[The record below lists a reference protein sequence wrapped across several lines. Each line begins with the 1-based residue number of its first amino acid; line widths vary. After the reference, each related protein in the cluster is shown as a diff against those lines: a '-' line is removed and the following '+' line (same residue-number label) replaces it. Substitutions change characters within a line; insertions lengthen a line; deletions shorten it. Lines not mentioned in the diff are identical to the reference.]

1 MDQLGEKYTLLLDEI
16 ARELDI
22 PPSKYKQ
29 AVDSYSSVG
38 EWLGDGEYGNC
49 YDGPDV
55 YPQGSFRMGT
65 VVRPFKDGAEAD
77 YDIDLVFELKKDVNT
92 TTAKEVRQQVGKRLK
107 DHKTYERLL
116 KPESRRCWTLE
127 YAEEKDGVGFHLDVL
142 MAVPKNVGSDAVAIT
157 HRNEDNTYEWASSNP
172 KGYAEWFEEKNQVAY
187 AAVEKLQKDF
197 ILEGYEGLYANID
210 EVPDQLVK
218 TPLQRS
224 IQILKRHRD
233 QRFSGQ
239 PYESAKPISMII
251 TTLAAMLYGNEAT
264 TFEALTNIVQQLDA
278 HASLIDHGFAL
289 ESMQAER
296 ELVIKTDDGKW
307 VIPNPV
313 DPDENFA
320 DRWHENGDEKAKYFF
335 QWVKWVRQD
344 LTDILGEHSISEI
357 SEAVSP
363 YLGERAVKAASA
375 RVASIGAPIIMAGN
389 AVDDDYPNV
398 DINDPAKPW
407 YDG

>member
-1 MDQLGEKYTLLLDEI
+1 MDKLSKEYTFLLDEI

-22 PPSKYKQ
+22 SPSKYEQ
-29 AVDSYSSVG
+29 AVERYSSVG
-38 EWLGDGEYGNC
+38 EWLGEGDYGHC

-65 VVRPFKDGAEAD
+65 VVRPFIDGAEAD
-77 YDIDLVFELKKDVNT
+77 YDIDLVFELKKRVDET
-92 TTAKEVRQQVGKRLK
+92 TPREVRQQVGDRLK
-107 DHKTYERLL
+107 YHGIYKQLL

-127 YAEEKDGVGFHLDVL
+127 YAEEDGVGFHLDVL
-142 MAVPKNVGSDAVAIT
+142 MAVPKSIGNDAVSIT
-157 HRNEDNTYEWASSNP
+157 HRNEDCSYEWASSNP

-233 QRFSGQ
+233 QRFSGH
-239 PYESAKPISMII
+239 PYEDAKPISMII

-289 ESMQAER
+289 ESMQAKR
-296 ELVIKTDDGKW
+296 DLVIKTDDGKW
-307 VIPNPV
+307 IIPNPV

-320 DRWHENGDEKAKYFF
+320 DRWHENDHEKAKYFF

-344 LTDILGEHSISEI
+344 LMDILGEQSISEI

-363 YLGERAVKAASA
+363 YLGERAVKAASV
-375 RVASIGAPIIMAGN
+375 RVASIGAPTMIAGN